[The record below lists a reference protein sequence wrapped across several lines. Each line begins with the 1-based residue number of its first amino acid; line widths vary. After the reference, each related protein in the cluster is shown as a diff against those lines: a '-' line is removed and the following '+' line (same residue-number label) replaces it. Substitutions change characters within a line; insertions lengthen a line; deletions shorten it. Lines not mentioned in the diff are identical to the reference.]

1 MEKKCFLERI
11 KLATFHLYYNLFYNY
26 NRSKICSFIFA
37 IINFFQLFSINLNER
52 VNLCI
57 FIYIRIM
64 CFGMIHLK
72 FLNLL

>member
-1 MEKKCFLERI
+1 MEQKCYLKRV

-26 NRSKICSFIFA
+26 NRSKLCSFIYA
-37 IINFFQLFSINLNER
+37 IINFSQLFSINLNER